1 MHPCTLPSIILCL
14 VHVFHVESWMMARSV
29 NDSDFSWKSRTQQMY
44 YILKR
49 VKNNCLP
56 SQCLPL
62 NKIPNVQ
69 SSSCLVYGEF
79 NINNCLCYF
88 WELARFMWGAGVGL
102 KLMTSFADRISA
114 NILST
119 TRVQTLWLLWAVK
132 VFSWPLACY
141 AKFWEKMHKYQN

>member
-1 MHPCTLPSIILCL
+1 MENLTLIIAFAISESLPGLC
-14 VHVFHVESWMMARSV
+14 
-29 NDSDFSWKSRTQQMY
+29 
-44 YILKR
+44 
-49 VKNNCLP
+49 
-56 SQCLPL
+56 
-62 NKIPNVQ
+62 
-69 SSSCLVYGEF
+69 G
-79 NINNCLCYF
+79 
-88 WELARFMWGAGVGL
+88 GAGVGL